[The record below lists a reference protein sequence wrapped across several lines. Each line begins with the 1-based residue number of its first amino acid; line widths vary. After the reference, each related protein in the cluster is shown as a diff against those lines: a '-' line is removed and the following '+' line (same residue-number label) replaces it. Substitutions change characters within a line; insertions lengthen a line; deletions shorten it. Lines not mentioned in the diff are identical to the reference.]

1 MAAIAG
7 LISLGSCVKDDV
19 SGSVEAVR
27 QAKANELNGK
37 ANNENAQANLNNANA
52 ELIKATQAAKVAQEQ
67 ATALSLQAQAQI
79 DQADAQL
86 KDAALAEELESIVAD
101 FKDKIATSK
110 ASEQANI
117 NALQTA
123 LRAAATANYDDIAAL
138 IANYQAAYNA
148 YTNAQAALVSAKAN
162 YEKAQIDADY
172 AEEVNAATIKG
183 WEDTIAEKEALLAA
197 LKEVKSTNPNQ
208 AEINAKA
215 DELFAQADE
224 DAAAFMNDHAVLDEF
239 IAAAKAW
246 GEAYGAYN
254 AYVNTTDGVITEL
267 NKKVSAIDPGKE
279 YLTLEANP
287 IATIK
292 PLPGTQFANYKNYT
306 LNFTADTQTPP
317 TVAYSGDTQSSGTI
331 KANGYRVSEEGELII
346 NDYLKNYT
354 KTQQT
359 AVKNAKAAKAD
370 LEGQLGKS
378 TDKKDTKFKDS
389 KGNEAVT
396 LYGALAGAQEAYDK
410 AKKAL
415 DEANA
420 NLTGKP
426 AAVEA
431 AYKKLLAVAEAKT
444 FKGTDWI
451 EAVVGLADAMID
463 AYGEPAYDPN
473 KKKFDYSK
481 PADIKDAIDYL
492 FGSTTH
498 AGIAAETDLD
508 DPAEVKALFDSTDPN
523 CLVKTWGKDATKKDA
538 SEIKLVEDVINRDA
552 KAVNVIKKADDA
564 KKAADTAKK
573 AVDTAQKAINDQP
586 QLIAAA
592 QDAINAAQEK
602 LDNAEADKKEIT
614 ELVAAAESYNNVV
627 QSLQDASDAYNKAF
641 AAAGAAVGE
650 IADQYAK
657 AGEIAGTTP
666 QDIDNKIAACETAL
680 ANAKKNLAKAQTD
693 NYGEDV
699 ALANA
704 KAAVEQ
710 AEDDVEIAEAQLAA
724 AIQDI
729 ENSGIEFGDE
739 EEEGGEGEPIEGGE
753 GDGEA
758 PGEETPEVVA
768 PAEGE

>member
-7 LISLGSCVKDDV
+7 LVTLGSCVKDDV

-27 QAKANELNGK
+27 QAKAQELLGEANEH
-37 ANNENAQANLNNANA
+37 NANA
-52 ELIKATQAAKVAQEQ
+52 
-67 ATALSLQAQAQI
+67 
-79 DQADAQL
+79 
-86 KDAALAEELESIVAD
+86 ALA
-101 FKDKIATSK
+101 
-110 ASEQANI
+110 
-117 NALQTA
+117 
-123 LRAAATANYDDIAAL
+123 
-138 IANYQAAYNA
+138 
-148 YTNAQAALVSAKAN
+148 NAQAATENASSAAKAALAKAQADLTAAQAQSAQATADFDKAVLAQKIADQVATYEAAIQASKNALDAAMRTQMIKESTDVAALLGN
-162 YEKAQIDADY
+162 YKTAFNKLTAAQSALVAAEAALAKAQIDADY
-172 AEEVNAATIKG
+172 AEEVNAAMIKG

-224 DAAAFMNDHAVLDEF
+224 DAAAFVNDHAVLDEF
-239 IAAAKAW
+239 IAAAQAW
-246 GEAYGAYN
+246 GKAYGAYN

-267 NKKVSAIDPGKE
+267 NKKVSNIDPGKE
-279 YLTLEANP
+279 YLTKEANP
-287 IATIK
+287 IATIA

-331 KANGYRVSEEGELII
+331 KANGYRVSEEGEMII

-389 KGNEAVT
+389 KGNEATT
-396 LYGALAGAQEAYDK
+396 LYANLAAAKEADDK
-410 AKKAL
+410 AKDAL
-415 DEANA
+415 DKANA

-426 AAVEA
+426 AAVAA
-431 AYKKLLAVAEAKT
+431 AYDKLLAVAKAKT

-451 EAVVGLADAMID
+451 EAVVGLADAMVD

-508 DPAEVKALFDSTDPN
+508 DEKEVAALFDSTDPN
-523 CLVKTWGKDATKKDA
+523 CLVKTWGKDAKKKDA

-552 KAVNVIKKADDA
+552 KAKNVIKIAADA
-564 KKAADTAKK
+564 KTAKETTAK
-573 AVDTAQKAINDQP
+573 AVTAAQKAINDQP

-614 ELVAAAESYNNVV
+614 ELVAAADSYSNVV
-627 QSLQDASDAYNKAF
+627 QALQDASDAYNKAF

-666 QDIDNKIAACETAL
+666 QDIDNKIAAAEAAL
-680 ANAKKNLAKAQTD
+680 ATAKTNLAKAQTD
-693 NYGEDV
+693 NYGQDAIVAAAKQAVEDATYDV
-699 ALANA
+699 AEAT
-704 KAAVEQ
+704 
-710 AEDDVEIAEAQLAA
+710 AELAA
-724 AIQDI
+724 AQKAID
-729 ENSGIEFGDE
+729 NSGIEFGDDE
-739 EEEGGEGEPIEGGE
+739 EEEGGEGDGE

-758 PGEETPEVVA
+758 PAEETPA

>member
-67 ATALSLQAQAQI
+67 AKALLDAANARIQEAA
-79 DQADAQL
+79 AQL
-86 KDAALAEELESIVAD
+86 KEAALAEE
-101 FKDKIATSK
+101 IAKTIAGYEEDLARAK
-110 ASEQANI
+110 ANHQTEINNLQA
-117 NALQTA
+117 A
-123 LRAAATANYDDIAAL
+123 LRTAATANYDDIAAL
-138 IANYQAAYNA
+138 IGNYQLAYNN
-148 YTNAQAALVSAKAN
+148 YTAAEAALVTAKAN
-162 YEKAQIDADY
+162 LEKAKIDSDY

-183 WEDTIAEKEALLAA
+183 LEDTIAEKEALLAA
-197 LKEVKSTNPNQ
+197 LKEVKATNPTQ

-215 DELFAQADE
+215 DAITAQADE
-224 DAAAFMNDHAVLDEF
+224 DAAAFENNPAIGEF
-239 IAAAKAW
+239 LKAAAAW
-246 GEAYGAYN
+246 GKAYAAYN

-267 NKKVSAIDPGKE
+267 NKKVSGIDPGKE
-279 YLTLEANP
+279 YLTKETNP
-287 IATIK
+287 SATIA
-292 PLPGTQFANYKNYT
+292 PLPGKQFADYKGYDITIGAN
-306 LNFTADTQTPP
+306 TPDKWGP
-317 TVAYSGDTQSSGTI
+317 MGTI
-331 KANGYRVSEEGELII
+331 KANGYRVSEEGEMII

-354 KTQQT
+354 KTQET

-426 AAVEA
+426 KAVET
-431 AYKKLLAVAEAKT
+431 AYNKLLAVAKAKT

-473 KKKFDYSK
+473 KKKYDYSK

-492 FGSTTH
+492 YGSTTH
-498 AGIAAETDLD
+498 AGVASETDLD
-508 DPAEVKALFDSTDPN
+508 DEKEVAALFDDTDAR
-523 CLVKTWGKDATKKDA
+523 CLVKTWGKDAKKKDA
-538 SEIKLVEDVINRDA
+538 TEITLVEDIINRDA
-552 KAVNVIKKADDA
+552 KAKNVIAVAKDA
-564 KKAADTAKK
+564 KTAADAAKK

-586 QLIAAA
+586 QKIAAA

-602 LDNAEADKKEIT
+602 LDNAEADKAEIT
-614 ELVAAAESYNNVV
+614 DLVAAADNYDKTVKA
-627 QSLQDASDAYNKAF
+627 LKDASDAYNKAY
-641 AAAGAAVGE
+641 AAVE
-650 IADQYAK
+650 EAAWAVNSQYVKAANIAA
-657 AGEIAGTTP
+657 TTP

-680 ANAKKNLAKAQTD
+680 ANAKKSLAKAQTD

-729 ENSGIEFGDE
+729 ENSGIEFGDDE
-739 EEEGGEGEPIEGGE
+739 EEEGGEG
-753 GDGEA
+753 DGEPEPET

>member
-67 ATALSLQAQAQI
+67 AKALYDA
-79 DQADAQL
+79 ADARIQEATAQV
-86 KDAALAEELESIVAD
+86 KEAALAEE
-101 FKDKIATSK
+101 IAKTIAGYEEDLARAK
-110 ASEQANI
+110 ANHQTEI
-117 NALQTA
+117 NNLKNA

-138 IANYQAAYNA
+138 IGNYQLAYNN
-148 YTNAQAALVSAKAN
+148 YTAAEAALVTAKAN
-162 YEKAQIDADY
+162 LEKAKIDSDY
-172 AEEVNAATIKG
+172 AIEVNATYIKG
-183 WEDTIAEKEALLAA
+183 LEDKIAEKEALLSA
-197 LKEVKSTNPNQ
+197 LQEVKATNPTQ
-208 AEINAKA
+208 AEINAKRDA
-215 DELFAQADE
+215 IIAQADE
-224 DAAAFMNDHAVLDEF
+224 DAAAFENNPAIGEF
-239 IAAAKAW
+239 LKAAAAW
-246 GEAYGAYN
+246 GKAYAAYN

-267 NKKVSAIDPGKE
+267 NKKVSGIDPGKE
-279 YLTLEANP
+279 YLTKETNP
-287 IATIK
+287 SATIA
-292 PLPGTQFANYKNYT
+292 PLPGKQFADYQDYDITIGAN
-306 LNFTADTQTPP
+306 TPDKWGP
-317 TVAYSGDTQSSGTI
+317 MGTI

-410 AKKAL
+410 AKTAL
-415 DEANA
+415 DKANA
-420 NLTGKP
+420 DLTGKP

-431 AYKKLLAVAEAKT
+431 AYDKLLAVAKAKT
-444 FKGTDWI
+444 FKGDDWI
-451 EAVVGLADAMID
+451 SAVVGLADALIA
-463 AYGEPAYDPN
+463 AYGEPAHDPN
-473 KKKFDYSK
+473 LKKYSYPTDEK
-481 PADIKDAIDYL
+481 AAIDYL

-498 AGIAAETDLD
+498 AGIVDHNDLD
-508 DPAEVKALFDSTDPN
+508 EEKEVAALFDSTDAS
-523 CLVKTWGKDATKKDA
+523 CLVKTWSKDAKKKDA
-538 SEIKLVEDVINRDA
+538 SEIKLVEDVINHTSTKDYP
-552 KAVNVIKKADDA
+552 NVIDA
-564 KKAADTAKK
+564 QKTAKTAADNAKK
-573 AVDTAQKAINDQP
+573 AVDNAQKAINDQP

-614 ELVAAAESYNNVV
+614 DLVAAADSYSNVV
-627 QSLQDASDAYNKAF
+627 QALQDASTAYNKAYEAVD
-641 AAAGAAVGE
+641 AAAWEVNSQYMQAAQIGA
-650 IADQYAK
+650 
-657 AGEIAGTTP
+657 TTP
-666 QDIDNKIAACETAL
+666 QDIDNKIAQAVEDLATA
-680 ANAKKNLAKAQTD
+680 KSNLAKAQTD
-693 NYGEDV
+693 KYSTDA

-704 KAAVEQ
+704 EQ
-710 AEDDVEIAEAQLAA
+710 AVKDAEADVMLATAELAA
-724 AIQDI
+724 AIKDI
-729 ENSGIEFGDE
+729 EESGIEFDLDEDE
-739 EEEGGEGEPIEGGE
+739 EGEGEGEPIEGGE

>member
-1 MAAIAG
+1 MKKKMLFMAAIAG

-52 ELIKATQAAKVAQEQ
+52 ELVKATQAAKVAQEQ

-79 DQADAQL
+79 DQANAKL
-86 KDAALAEELESIVAD
+86 KEEALAEELESILAD
-101 FKDKIATSK
+101 YLDKTATSK
-110 ASEQANI
+110 ASQQAAI

-138 IANYQAAYNA
+138 IANYQLAFNNYTAAE
-148 YTNAQAALVSAKAN
+148 AALVTAKAN
-162 YEKAQIDADY
+162 LEKAKIDSDY

-183 WEDTIAEKEALLAA
+183 LEDTIAEQEALLAA
-197 LKEVKSTNPNQ
+197 LKEVKATNPTQ

-215 DELFAQADE
+215 QAITAQADE
-224 DAAAFMNDHAVLDEF
+224 DAAAFENNPAIGEF
-239 IAAAKAW
+239 LKAAAAW
-246 GEAYGAYN
+246 GKAYAAYN

-267 NKKVSAIDPGKE
+267 NKKVSGIDPGKE
-279 YLTLEANP
+279 YLTKETNP
-287 IATIK
+287 SATIA
-292 PLPGTQFANYKNYT
+292 PLPGKQFADYKGYDVKAGAN
-306 LNFTADTQTPP
+306 TPDKWGP
-317 TVAYSGDTQSSGTI
+317 MGTI
-331 KANGYRVSEEGELII
+331 KTNGYRVSEEGELII

-396 LYGALAGAQEAYDK
+396 LYGALAGAQEGYDK

-426 AAVEA
+426 AAVAA
-431 AYKKLLAVAEAKT
+431 AYDKLLAVAKAKT
-444 FKGTDWI
+444 FKGDDWI
-451 EAVVGLADAMID
+451 SAVVGLADALIA
-463 AYGEPAYDPN
+463 AYGEPAHDPN
-473 KKKFDYSK
+473 LKKYSYPTDEK
-481 PADIKDAIDYL
+481 AAIDYL

-498 AGIAAETDLD
+498 AGIVDHNDLD
-508 DPAEVKALFDSTDPN
+508 EEKEVAALFDSTDAN
-523 CLVKTWGKDATKKDA
+523 CLVKTWSKDAKKKDA
-538 SEIKLVEDVINRDA
+538 SEIKLVEDVINHTSTKDYP
-552 KAVNVIKKADDA
+552 NVIDA
-564 KKAADTAKK
+564 QKTAKTAADNAKK
-573 AVDTAQKAINDQP
+573 AVDNAQKAINDQP
-586 QLIAAA
+586 QKIAAA

-614 ELVAAAESYNNVV
+614 ELVAAADSYSNVV
-627 QSLQDASDAYNKAF
+627 QALQDASTAYNKAYEAVD
-641 AAAGAAVGE
+641 AAAWEVNSQYLQAAQ
-650 IADQYAK
+650 IAA
-657 AGEIAGTTP
+657 TTP
-666 QDIDNKIAACETAL
+666 QDIENKIAAATS
-680 ANAKKNLAKAQTD
+680 
-693 NYGEDV
+693 

-704 KAAVEQ
+704 KASLAKAEADNHSTDGPLATAEQ
-710 AEDDVEIAEAQLAA
+710 AVKDAEADLALATAELAA
-724 AIQDI
+724 AMKDI
-729 ENSGIEFGDE
+729 EESGIEFDLDGDDE
-739 EEEGGEGEPIEGGE
+739 PTEEPIEGGE

-768 PAEGE
+768 PADGE

>member
-1 MAAIAG
+1 MKKKMLFMAAIAG

-52 ELIKATQAAKVAQEQ
+52 ELVKATQAAKVAQEQ
-67 ATALSLQAQAQI
+67 AKALSDAANARI
-79 DQADAQL
+79 DEANAKL
-86 KDAALAEELESIVAD
+86 KEDALAEELESIVAD
-101 FKDKIATSK
+101 FLDKTATSK
-110 ASEQANI
+110 ASQQAAI

-138 IANYQAAYNA
+138 IANYQLAFNNYTAAE
-148 YTNAQAALVSAKAN
+148 AALVTAKAN
-162 YEKAQIDADY
+162 LEKAKIDSDY

-183 WEDTIAEKEALLAA
+183 LEDTIAEQEALLAA
-197 LKEVKSTNPNQ
+197 LKEVKATNPTQ

-215 DELFAQADE
+215 QAITAQADE
-224 DAAAFMNDHAVLDEF
+224 DAAAFENNPAIGEF
-239 IAAAKAW
+239 LKAAAAW
-246 GEAYGAYN
+246 GKAYAAYN

-267 NKKVSAIDPGKE
+267 NKKVSGIDPGKE
-279 YLTLEANP
+279 YLTKETNP
-287 IATIK
+287 SATIA
-292 PLPGTQFANYKNYT
+292 PLPGKQFADYKGYDVKAGAN
-306 LNFTADTQTPP
+306 TPDKWGP
-317 TVAYSGDTQSSGTI
+317 MGTI
-331 KANGYRVSEEGELII
+331 KTNGYRVSEEGELII

-396 LYGALAGAQEAYDK
+396 LYGALAGAQEGYDK

-426 AAVEA
+426 AAVAA
-431 AYKKLLAVAEAKT
+431 AYDKLLAVAKAKT

-451 EAVVGLADAMID
+451 EAVVGLADAMVD

-498 AGIAAETDLD
+498 AGIATETDLD
-508 DPAEVKALFDSTDPN
+508 EEKEVAALFDSTDAN
-523 CLVKTWGKDATKKDA
+523 CLVKTWGKDAKKKDA
-538 SEIKLVEDVINRDA
+538 SEIKLVEDVINRAAGA
-552 KAVNVIKKADDA
+552 KNVIDA
-564 KKAADTAKK
+564 QKTAKTAADNAKK
-573 AVDTAQKAINDQP
+573 AVDNAQKAINDQP
-586 QLIAAA
+586 QKIAAA

-614 ELVAAAESYNNVV
+614 ELVAAADSYSNVV
-627 QSLQDASDAYNKAF
+627 QALQDASTAYNKAYEAVDT
-641 AAAGAAVGE
+641 AAWEVNSQYLQAAQ
-650 IADQYAK
+650 IAA
-657 AGEIAGTTP
+657 TTP
-666 QDIDNKIAACETAL
+666 QDIENKIAAATS
-680 ANAKKNLAKAQTD
+680 
-693 NYGEDV
+693 

-704 KAAVEQ
+704 KASLAKAEADNHSTDGPLATAEQ
-710 AEDDVEIAEAQLAA
+710 AVKDAEADLALATAELAA
-724 AIQDI
+724 AMKDI
-729 ENSGIEFGDE
+729 EESGIEFDLDGDDDE
-739 EEEGGEGEPIEGGE
+739 PTEEPIEGGE

-768 PAEGE
+768 PADGE